1 MQLPYICKCFICG
14 RKYKSKSGL
23 WRHLTKHKPIIE
35 LLQTRIEKEPV
46 KNPELLQTRIE
57 KVPDKLVE
65 NTIVKTH
72 CYDNDPSP
80 DKKKKRIKREKKKKK
95 DPEKKFHAI
104 PRQDKKEKKK
114 ISRKQICAIKLAAKI
129 ESPVGTMPDP
139 EVFDSEKVA
148 PTLLEAYRY
157 I

>member
-23 WRHLTKHKPIIE
+23 WRHLTKHKPII
-35 LLQTRIEKEPV
+35 
-46 KNPELLQTRIE
+46 ELLQTRIE